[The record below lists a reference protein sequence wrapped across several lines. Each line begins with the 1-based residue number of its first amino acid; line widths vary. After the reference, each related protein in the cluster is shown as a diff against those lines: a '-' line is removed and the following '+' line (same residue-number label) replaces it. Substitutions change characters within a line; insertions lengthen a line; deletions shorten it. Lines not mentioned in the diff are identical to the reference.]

1 MLLDK
6 DVEQALTTIATQY
19 NYDGMEEEAS
29 IIRAYIAC
37 LQAELAEAKED
48 YKDCYQ
54 ELNTA
59 SERADKAEKELAAQT
74 KEVEVQRNREELAQ
88 QNMVLLGQIATLTA
102 ELGPAKAC
110 ANNLAQNVSVLEQ
123 QLGETIKT
131 ISTIRKAATKSREIY
146 KEKGAGSAYLFL
158 ATIAADPEITPEDL
172 ERTENLIE
180 GIDRARAEIAKENTD
195 AE

>member
-1 MLLDK
+1 MPLNGRMPAYVHDFARAVYGDKYNEKAAKLQNEEQLYLDGIARIK
-6 DVEQALTTIATQY
+6 YLETGVKLGISAHNDIEKYSDEQDV
-19 NYDGMEEEAS
+19 
-29 IIRAYIAC
+29 
-37 LQAELAEAKED
+37 
-48 YKDCYQ
+48 
-54 ELNTA
+54 
-59 SERADKAEKELAAQT
+59 
-74 KEVEVQRNREELAQ
+74 
-88 QNMVLLGQIATLTA
+88 QIATLTA

>member
-59 SERADKAEKELAAQT
+59 SER
-74 KEVEVQRNREELAQ
+74 
-88 QNMVLLGQIATLTA
+88 
-102 ELGPAKAC
+102 